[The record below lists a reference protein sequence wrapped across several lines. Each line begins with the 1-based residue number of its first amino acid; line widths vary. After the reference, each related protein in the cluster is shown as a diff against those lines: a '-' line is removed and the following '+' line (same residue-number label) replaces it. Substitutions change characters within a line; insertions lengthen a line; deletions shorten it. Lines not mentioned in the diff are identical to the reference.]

1 MGAHATVVIL
11 GGGLT
16 GLSAAAHLT
25 GIETIVLERES
36 DVGGLCRTTEEDGF
50 TFDCT
55 GHLLH
60 LRDPGIRDL
69 VSRLLP
75 GSLVSHERR
84 ALIHSQGVQTAYPFQ
99 ANLSGLPDPVVAE
112 CVSGFVEALLR
123 REREGEPDLE
133 TMSFRT
139 WAEATFGR
147 GIAAHFMVPYNA
159 KLWRTDLDEI
169 ECGWVSWSIPRP
181 SLEEVLGGAFSAT
194 VRGLGYNPTFLY
206 PRRGGIRLLPEAL
219 ASRAGEV
226 RLGAEVASVDA
237 AARTVRLRCGE
248 TISYEALVSTLPLD
262 RLLAI
267 ADGLPEGLGEV
278 GRRLRAVRVLNICLG
293 IDRPSLSRA
302 HWIYFPEKEYSFY
315 RIGFPSSLSPSM
327 APRGC
332 SSVWAERSLG
342 RTESFDP
349 DEAVATTVED
359 LRRAGI
365 LRTSDK
371 VIYSRVGVLDPAYV
385 IYDRYRARNLRGT
398 LEALASLGI
407 HSAGRFGAWEYS
419 SMEAAMKTGAD
430 LAQRLQARLADRLE
444 PPRRAAGGRRS

>member
-1 MGAHATVVIL
+1 MGTHAPVVIL

-25 GIETIVLERES
+25 GIESVVLERES

-69 VSRLLP
+69 VGRLLP
-75 GSLVSHERR
+75 GALVSHERR

-99 ANLSGLPDPVVAE
+99 ANLHGLPDPVVAE
-112 CVSGFVEALLR
+112 CVSGFVEAVLR
-123 REREGEPDLE
+123 RECHGEPDLE
-133 TMSFRT
+133 TMSFRAWT
-139 WAEATFGR
+139 ESTFGR

-181 SLEEVLGGAFSAT
+181 TLEEVLGGAFGAT

-206 PRRGGIRLLPEAL
+206 PRLGGIRVLPEAL

-226 RLGAEVASVDA
+226 RLGAEVAAIDA
-237 AARTVRLRCGE
+237 STRTVRLRGGE
-248 TISYEALVSTLPLD
+248 TLSYEALVSTLPLD

-267 ADGLPEGLGEV
+267 ATGLPEGLGEA

-293 IDRPSLSRA
+293 IDRPHLSRA
-302 HWIYFPEKEYSFY
+302 HWIYFPEPEYSFY

-332 SSVWAERSLG
+332 SSVWAERSIG
-342 RTESFDP
+342 RAESFDP
-349 DEAVATTVED
+349 EEAVATTVEE

-365 LRTSDK
+365 LRASDR

-385 IYDRYRARNLRGT
+385 IYDRYRARNLPRV
-398 LEALASLGI
+398 LEALTSAGI

-419 SMEAAMKTGAD
+419 SMEAAIRTGAD
-430 LAQRLQARLADRLE
+430 LAERLQAVLRDGLQ
-444 PPRRAAGGRRS
+444 PPRRAAGGGRA